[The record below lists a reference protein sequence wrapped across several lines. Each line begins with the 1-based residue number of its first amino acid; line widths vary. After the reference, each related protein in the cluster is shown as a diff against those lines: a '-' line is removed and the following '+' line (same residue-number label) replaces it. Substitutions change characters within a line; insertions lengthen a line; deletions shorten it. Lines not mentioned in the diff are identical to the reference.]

1 MEYDILLWMS
11 KFYYWFSIFIFYYS
25 LVNYEYNNCALTY
38 LLIGFLT
45 NRFHMR
51 QYLNSVGS
59 KWSHIMLN
67 TYLLITVQVYRL
79 HVEKNCNFSL
89 VDTIL
94 FVHVTIC
101 TPPCQSFLVIKW
113 VTWKIRQ
120 VFDSQINYH
129 SSSAAFCAEYF
140 HVDTSTS
147 QRKCVTV
154 FKVFYE
160 KSISQLRYWKK
171 EKRLITY

>member
-1 MEYDILLWMS
+1 MEHDILLWMS

-25 LVNYEYNNCALTY
+25 RVNYEYNNCALIY

-51 QYLNSVGS
+51 QYLNSVDS
-59 KWSHIMLN
+59 EWSHIMLN

-79 HVEKNCNFSL
+79 RVEKNCNFLL

-101 TPPCQSFLVIKW
+101 TSHLSLSIFPCYKIGHLKNSPS
-113 VTWKIRQ
+113 IRQ
-120 VFDSQINYH
+120 PD
-129 SSSAAFCAEYF
+129 
-140 HVDTSTS
+140 
-147 QRKCVTV
+147 
-154 FKVFYE
+154 
-160 KSISQLRYWKK
+160 QLPLIVSRFLCRIFSRRYKHFA
-171 EKRLITY
+171 T